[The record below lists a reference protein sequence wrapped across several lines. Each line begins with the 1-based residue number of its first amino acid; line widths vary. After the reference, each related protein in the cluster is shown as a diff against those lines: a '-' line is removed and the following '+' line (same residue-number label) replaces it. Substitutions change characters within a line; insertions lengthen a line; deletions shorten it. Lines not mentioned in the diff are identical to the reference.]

1 MTDENEDYVTKPKLK
16 ITVKPFSKYIDRVRI
31 AAKQTN
37 LKNLFY
43 ILNYN
48 KITIGKIIN

>member
-16 ITVKPFSKYIDRVRI
+16 ITVKTFSKYIDRVRI

-37 LKNLFY
+37 KLKKSFLYFNLQ
-43 ILNYN
+43 
-48 KITIGKIIN
+48 